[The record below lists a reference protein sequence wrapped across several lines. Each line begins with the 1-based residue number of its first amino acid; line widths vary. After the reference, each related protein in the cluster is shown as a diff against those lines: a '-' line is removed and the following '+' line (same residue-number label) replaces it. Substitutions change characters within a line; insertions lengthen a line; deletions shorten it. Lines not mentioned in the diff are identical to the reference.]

1 MLTSVISKAKLV
13 GDSFDSIF
21 SYCIKTW
28 VLFYLKMTKRVF
40 FLGGVV
46 WFCVC
51 VCVLFCFVLFLVEV
65 FGREGMLGCLMSNN
79 I

>member
-21 SYCIKTW
+21 SYCIKTC

-51 VCVLFCFVLFLVEV
+51 MCFVLFFFLVEV
-65 FGREGMLGCLMSNN
+65 FGREGMLGCLTSNN

>member
-28 VLFYLKMTKRVF
+28 VLFHLKMTKRVF
-40 FLGGVV
+40 FGGGFGVG
-46 WFCVC
+46 FLCVC
-51 VCVLFCFVLFLVEV
+51 V
-65 FGREGMLGCLMSNN
+65 
-79 I
+79 